1 MRTQLSE
8 ERDIRIVLD
17 INGVKDVA
25 IDDLIVTK
33 GINKLD
39 FIVELSK

>member
-33 GINKLD
+33 GINKLE
-39 FIVELSK
+39 FIV

>member
-25 IDDLIVTK
+25 IDDLIVIK
-33 GINKLD
+33 GINKLE